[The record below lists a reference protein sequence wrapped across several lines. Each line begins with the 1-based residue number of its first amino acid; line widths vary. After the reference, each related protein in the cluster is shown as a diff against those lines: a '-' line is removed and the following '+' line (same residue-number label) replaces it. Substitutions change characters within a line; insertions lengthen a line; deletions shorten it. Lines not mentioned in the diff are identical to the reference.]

1 MDGRGKARGLP
12 FAAGQV
18 MSFEAILGHERPLK
32 VLRRALATARVPHAY
47 LFWGPDGVGKETV
60 AREVA
65 QVLLCASPAA
75 LDRAAACGECSP
87 CRKVASGSHADLH
100 RLAPTGSS
108 IPIADVRSLQQA
120 LGYQSFERGR
130 KVAIIQD
137 SFRLTREASNALL
150 KTLEEPPAGTHIV
163 LLAHHRNQLLPTLV
177 SRCQSLRFD
186 PIPADAVRQLLG
198 EGGMEAGA
206 ARLLAESAGGCPGA
220 VWDQDPAALEV
231 AAEEV
236 RGVWTG
242 WGTTSTAERFA
253 RAAQWAG
260 ERGELGRRLDA
271 LEHLLAREL
280 RDGARRGVV
289 ERQAT
294 AALAGL
300 AQVRSLIEHNVNAE
314 LALDAFFL
322 GALDTP
328 WEEAL

>member
-1 MDGRGKARGLP
+1 
-12 FAAGQV
+12 

-75 LDRAAACGECSP
+75 LDRAGACGECSP

-130 KVAIIQD
+130 KVAIIRD

-150 KTLEEPPAGTHIV
+150 KTLEEPPAGTHVV
-163 LLAHHRNQLLPTLV
+163 LLSHHKNQLLPTLV

-186 PIPADAVRQLLG
+186 PIPEDAVRRLL
-198 EGGMEAGA
+198 EAGGMEAGA
-206 ARLLAESAGGCPGA
+206 ARILAESAGGCPGA
-220 VWDQDPAALEV
+220 VWDQDPGAFAV

-236 RGVWTG
+236 RRVWKD
-242 WGTTSTAERFA
+242 WGETSTAERFA
-253 RAAQWAG
+253 CASRWAG

-271 LEHLLAREL
+271 LEHLLAMEL
-280 RDGARRGVV
+280 RNGARGGGV
-289 ERQAT
+289 EGR
-294 AALAGL
+294 AAAAMAGL
-300 AQVRSLIEHNVNAE
+300 ARVRSLMEHNVNAE

-322 GALDTP
+322 GALDSP